1 MRRTRP
7 HLQEISSPST
17 ASPLRTRQRTT
28 SSPSLESPD
37 EQLIIET
44 GEHSQ
49 PYSPSDTI
57 ESMALSSVMSTP
69 VEFIATEESL
79 PVPDVLKVKEIPPE
93 AGGSSNQLSAAQKEK
108 HIAGGELSPICISSE
123 STNDSDCVVVD
134 ESTQPKK
141 EQSQRKRR
149 ASPYHYH
156 FWRPRS
162 PFKSF
167 KKKKQSE
174 SREREQSASG
184 SRVYAKPSVE
194 SRSTQNVIAE
204 AKKTGNYSETSAR
217 KKDTKQP
224 KNPNTDSNIAASGD
238 NKPKAST
245 KQTKEDILE
254 TKSVNKESNSPQK
267 STTDETKLKASIKKR
282 KKAKSK
288 KRHATKSKASTQQ
301 ASVQISEE
309 QRIEKDSN
317 PAQKSSASTNI
328 KVRES
333 DGNKSKHSSIPTKA
347 KVPHEYKKEPQKSL
361 TTSETKHSK
370 TSTITKDKK
379 DGKDYKSTQDTLVS
393 TKTLQTKDETQTAR
407 SVTKTDSKLSERTTN
422 KDKKSKSTEPKTSSV
437 PKNVAKAGS
446 DSKRPSKSAE
456 SKETERQLVSVV
468 TERADID
475 DNIPKTSLP
484 KAKETKTAQ
493 KMSFVDIVKALMPR
507 IKSRR
512 HALTIS
518 QEVAARI
525 NRQPLYQ
532 PQSLTSRLLRSV
544 GVQTAMNWYHIIPL
558 HRDASTCSLR
568 ELIRIAVQYERQVLG
583 KTATHNLPIHI
594 AKCPQR
600 PLNTIRP
607 DISAATTS
615 RSAETDLR
623 WFELVQ
629 VLESPGQR
637 FYCRAILPRKNTSS
651 GQTTQLTAGN
661 SQTTGESNTTRQTRV
676 TTAQAPHTTQSRVE
690 VTSTATQYDLQ
701 TTTSNVAVGTDDH
714 DPEIVIR
721 TDVAVG
727 TDNSQNIPEIPE
739 ARKVTAATQTQPIST
754 KTQST
759 SCDVPEQVNAATQ
772 YDPPPLVS
780 EPITQVLIETTDGEV
795 NTLARL
801 CQLTMS
807 ASQATHTS
815 VQTTGFEVDTL
826 SSLCRVAMSEPA
838 SKHASIQTIGIEV
851 KTQATL
857 TDATE
862 RPTNEQFSQWEPHF
876 DVVDISN
883 TPTNSKREILSEIP
897 SDDVT
902 TLSSDS
908 SEGPWDVRNLRE
920 NINEI
925 DKECMF
931 TFTNVE
937 LHSDASLDI
946 RPSTSEPA
954 LHRLNALKK
963 DSIWQSKPNFS
974 ARRNSNSSSETVE
987 LAIWQEIECMK
998 KAKSA
1003 NVISDTQT
1011 TQTASRQQIKPTK
1024 DKRCTQNTE
1033 HDEKNSRDQNINVQN
1048 QPPNFNELA
1057 LQRPAPFTPIQRIP
1071 CVSLDR
1077 LLSTKYRDVERQI
1090 TRRYSDS
1097 ECGISKT
1104 HLSVGRQLQLIYN
1117 YVSDVREIL
1126 ARREVINNLYA
1137 QLGNLNPNIVWA
1149 GRLSQS
1155 VDINITIRHILGL
1168 TSNITDRIGDYLKV
1182 SEFCSLKVLQD
1193 NIANLT
1199 ADGEIVLS
1207 ISYLLPQNAK
1217 FTEGYEIV
1225 FSELKATLKESK
1237 VAIVKREDIEV
1248 YLYPLD
1254 ARATFNCGTHS
1265 EEWIEFLNNE
1275 HRPDL
1280 LLAFIIHSKRMMSSP
1295 FSDLFDQTVK
1305 RGSKA
1310 SQIITGA
1317 EAANQSNTEG
1327 SKNNGSEVQ
1336 NQMKSEENVPDP
1348 GPSTESSASK
1358 ATEVQNE
1365 PTSAVTV
1372 PEPPSR
1378 QPSTE
1383 SSASKAT
1390 EVQNEPRSAVTV
1402 PDSLGRQP
1410 STESSANKSTEV
1422 QNEPRSTV
1430 TVPEPPSRQPKTES
1444 CASNNTEVTNQTR
1457 TKDTLTDTIGKRK
1470 SFESAYDGDISQ
1482 FVDGLSHTEVTPVNS
1497 APEYKRVTEKNADA
1511 NYENTPNKPNK
1522 ARRMKRRSKLPKES
1536 TSSPPTTE
1544 STDKSIK
1551 DEDGLRSK
1559 GSAKRKQ
1566 SLKKRRK
1573 REVSLLTPPLSS
1585 SFYQSERLAMRRP
1598 ENSGNEN
1605 NVISVPAVKLS
1616 RITNLE
1622 IVSHPFQET
1631 PSISRGSVSE
1641 SQNQA
1646 FPRMRRLTSSSSVDE
1661 NTLKMETE
1669 RQDRNTRTECQ
1680 RQTSVKQG
1688 RSGDKKSGS
1697 IGIVGSEMDPNI
1709 NTDDDFSI
1717 YRKLGTEADLYN
1729 IRDVD
1734 LSYTSSISDGSTK
1747 RKNKLEQDPKKC
1759 TLQKRSSDLI
1769 SPTVEHKTKSGSSPE
1784 HETKCDESPRQINS
1798 PDTSLEIIDL
1808 TGVDSSSFDDET
1820 ESENEETKL
1829 KPSSVNSVIE
1839 QNENE
1844 AQSIES
1850 GYSYDVARKT
1860 NAAESLL
1867 NVERSNNLETHLDSF
1882 TGPKSPTVEKSIDK
1896 ASQHC
1901 SQDLGPKSRKRSE
1914 EGVTTQKEHTRE
1926 TSSDTVSYQTK
1937 RRTYS
1942 ERKVTK
1948 SPDGSTESEKHEA
1961 RDKENQSLRVNISRE
1976 NNSEDSINIEI
1987 FGSTYNSGIMP
1998 PMRSDSGAFDL
2009 HFSDSESD
2017 ETSSGSDSSVKT
2029 TISKAASI
2037 KVAEESTKDNETGKD
2052 DNQAINDSDSKHST
2066 ESEEKARCSKIST
2079 EDNSSETDSSDSS
2092 TTTTSSSEENKSTC
2106 SESKS
2111 ENSSHSSSS
2120 DDDTLKDETKTTI
2133 PQNKTNQSAVQDMT
2147 ENTDEEDTDLEEDML
2162 QAELFDQNTNFEIV
2176 EAFND
2181 SPHMRRI
2188 AEGHNAEE
2196 SHAVEEIQNIS
2207 TEQHQPISL
2216 VPTSSVQPTPNRAP
2230 KDPIFREPAEP
2241 INPPESESPKS
2252 NESTYWPF
2260 PLSEQEA
2267 QRDSATE
2274 TAQAESGEEVSSTC
2288 FDANIIESTVT
2299 PPQEPFR
2306 VIQETPEAAIEEAT
2320 IGGTFD
2326 IPTSPRSSGPACVEN
2341 RSDDV
2346 NEDELI
2352 DAYANDVLP
2361 LEESSN
2367 TQVKESSEDDIVPK

>member
-1 MRRTRP
+1 
-7 HLQEISSPST
+7 
-17 ASPLRTRQRTT
+17 
-28 SSPSLESPD
+28 
-37 EQLIIET
+37 
-44 GEHSQ
+44 
-49 PYSPSDTI
+49 
-57 ESMALSSVMSTP
+57 MSTP

-79 PVPDVLKVKEIPPE
+79 PVPDVVKVIEIPAE

-123 STNDSDCVVVD
+123 STNDSDCVVV
-134 ESTQPKK
+134 EGPTQPKK

-204 AKKTGNYSETSAR
+204 AKKTGNYSETFAR

-224 KNPNTDSNIAASGD
+224 KNPNTDTNIAASGD

-254 TKSVNKESNSPQK
+254 TKSVKKESNSPQK
-267 STTDETKLKASIKKR
+267 STTDETKLKGSIKKR

-361 TTSETKHSK
+361 TTSETKQSK

-437 PKNVAKAGS
+437 PKDVAKAGS
-446 DSKRPSKSAE
+446 DSKCPSKSAE

-629 VLESPGQR
+629 VLESPGQL

-651 GQTTQLTAGN
+651 GQTMQLTAGN
-661 SQTTGESNTTRQTRV
+661 SQTTGGSKTTRLIRV

-815 VQTTGFEVDTL
+815 VQTTGFEIDTL

-862 RPTNEQFSQWEPHF
+862 RPTNEQFSQWEPHL

-937 LHSDASLDI
+937 LHSDASLDM

-1033 HDEKNSRDQNINVQN
+1033 HDEKNSRDQNIDVQN

-1057 LQRPAPFTPIQRIP
+1057 LQGPAPFTPIQRIP

-1090 TRRYSDS
+1090 VRRYSDS

-1104 HLSVGRQLQLIYN
+1104 HLSVERQLQLIYN

-1137 QLGNLNPNIVWA
+1137 QLGNLNSIIIWT

-1168 TSNITDRIGDYLKV
+1168 TSNITDRMGDYLKV

-1193 NIANLT
+1193 SIANLT

-1207 ISYLLPQNAK
+1207 IGYLLPNAK

-1225 FSELKATLKESK
+1225 FNELKATLKESK
-1237 VAIVKREDIEV
+1237 VAILKREDIEV

-1254 ARATFNCGTHS
+1254 AGATFNCGTHS

-1280 LLAFIIHSKRMMSSP
+1280 LLAFIIHSKRMMASP

-1336 NQMKSEENVPDP
+1336 NQMKSEENVPDSLDRQ
-1348 GPSTESSASK
+1348 PSTESSASK

-1402 PDSLGRQP
+1402 
-1410 STESSANKSTEV
+1410 
-1422 QNEPRSTV
+1422 
-1430 TVPEPPSRQPKTES
+1430 
-1444 CASNNTEVTNQTR
+1444 
-1457 TKDTLTDTIGKRK
+1457 RK

-1482 FVDGLSHTEVTPVNS
+1482 FVDGLSHIEVTPVNS

-1522 ARRMKRRSKLPKES
+1522 ARRMKRRSKQPKES

-1585 SFYQSERLAMRRP
+1585 SFYKSERLAMRRP

-1605 NVISVPAVKLS
+1605 NVISVPAVALS

-1646 FPRMRRLTSSSSVDE
+1646 FPRMRRLTSSSSIDE
-1661 NTLKMETE
+1661 ETLKMEAE

-1697 IGIVGSEMDPNI
+1697 IGIVGSETDPNI
-1709 NTDDDFSI
+1709 NTDDDFST
-1717 YRKLGTEADLYN
+1717 YRKLGTETDLYN
-1729 IRDVD
+1729 IKDVD

-1747 RKNKLEQDPKKC
+1747 RKNKLEQDPKKS

-1769 SPTVEHKTKSGSSPE
+1769 SPTVEHKTKSGLSPE
-1784 HETKCDESPRQINS
+1784 HETKCDESPRQTNS

-1808 TGVDSSSFDDET
+1808 TGIDSSSFDDET

-1844 AQSIES
+1844 AQSKES
-1850 GYSYDVARKT
+1850 GYSDDVARKT

-1867 NVERSNNLETHLDSF
+1867 KVKRSNSYEKHLDYF
-1882 TGPKSPTVEKSIDK
+1882 THPTSPNREKSFDM
-1896 ASQHC
+1896 ANQHC
-1901 SQDLGPKSRKRSE
+1901 SRDLGSKSRKGSE
-1914 EGVTTQKEHTRE
+1914 EGVTTHKEHTRE
-1926 TSSDTVSYQTK
+1926 TSSDTVSYHTNK
-1937 RRTYS
+1937 RTTYL

-1976 NNSEDSINIEI
+1976 NNSEDSINTET
-1987 FGSTYNSGIMP
+1987 FGSTSNSGIMQP
-1998 PMRSDSGAFDL
+1998 LRSDSGAFDL
-2009 HFSDSESD
+2009 HFSDSEGD
-2017 ETSSGSDSSVKT
+2017 ETSSDSDSSVKT

-2162 QAELFDQNTNFEIV
+2162 QAESFDQNTNLEIV

-2188 AEGHNAEE
+2188 SEGYNAEE
-2196 SHAVEEIQNIS
+2196 SQAVEEIQNIS

-2216 VPTSSVQPTPNRAP
+2216 VPTSSVQPSPNRAP

-2260 PLSEQEA
+2260 PLSEQEPK
-2267 QRDSATE
+2267 RDSATE

-2288 FDANIIESTVT
+2288 FDANIIESTVA

-2320 IGGTFD
+2320 IGGAFD

-2346 NEDELI
+2346 NEGEWSISNLLENSNDNWVDWAIQARNELI
-2352 DAYANDVLP
+2352 DAYSSDVLP

-2367 TQVKESSEDDIVPK
+2367 TEVKESSEDNIVPK